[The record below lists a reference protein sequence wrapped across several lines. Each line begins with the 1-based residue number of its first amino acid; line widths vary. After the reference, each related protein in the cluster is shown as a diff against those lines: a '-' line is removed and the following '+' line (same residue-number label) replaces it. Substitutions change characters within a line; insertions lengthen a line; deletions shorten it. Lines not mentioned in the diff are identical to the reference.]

1 MSMKRPGRTWM
12 ACYRRILCLALG
24 ICLGQLA
31 AGPAV
36 AQFNF
41 NPDALLPPS
50 RDELPP
56 STMEEIPQGES
67 LPRARPHDPPRR
79 RQPSDRYRHPAHP

>member
-1 MSMKRPGRTWM
+1 MATKPPSRTQIPCYGRGL
-12 ACYRRILCLALG
+12 YLAFG
-24 ICLGQLA
+24 IWLGQMS
-31 AGPAV
+31 AGPAL

-56 STMEEIPQGES
+56 STMEDVPTREGLPQT
-67 LPRARPHDPPRR
+67 RPPGPPRR
-79 RQPSDRYRHPAHP
+79 RQPSDRYRHPSHT